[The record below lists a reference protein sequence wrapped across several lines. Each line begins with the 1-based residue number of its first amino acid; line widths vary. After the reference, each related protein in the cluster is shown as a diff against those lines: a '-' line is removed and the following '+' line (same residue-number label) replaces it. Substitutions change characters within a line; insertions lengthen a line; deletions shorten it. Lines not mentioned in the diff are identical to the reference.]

1 MTKSQYRTIVLLSFT
16 LGLIGAFLD
25 FVIPSLIPEAIRK
38 AQAEHDAA
46 MSMTRQFIGVL
57 FIFGGVGLSWIAIYG
72 LYRFRRWAPRLAVVG
87 TVISL
92 FALPVFNF
100 TSQSGFAS
108 AFISLSTSLWG
119 AAVVL
124 CYVNPYREWFQVEAV
139 VTFDQVS

>member
-1 MTKSQYRTIVLLSFT
+1 MLLFSFA
-16 LGLIGAFLD
+16 LGLVGAFLD
-25 FVIPSLIPEAIRK
+25 FAIPSLVPSVILK
-38 AQAEHDAA
+38 AVQEHDAA

-57 FIFGGVGLSWIAIYG
+57 LIFAGVGLSWLAMYG

-92 FALPVFNF
+92 LALPVFNF

-124 CYVNPYREWFQVEAV
+124 CYIDPYRAWFEGEAV
-139 VTFDQVS
+139 VTVNLES